1 VNNPH
6 DNIALRTSGN
16 AQGSYYILSL
26 HSGKKVI
33 RNRWT
38 VLPMPVE
45 VITTVQQLAATCKA
59 WSCQGNI
66 LATR

>member
-1 VNNPH
+1 VHNPH

-59 WSCQGNI
+59 CSCQGNI
-66 LATR
+66 WATR